1 MNILILTPGK
11 LPVPPIKG
19 GAVETLIQLLLDD
32 NSFIDSF
39 SNIDV
44 ITIDDKDIILDDLDK
59 KINYYFVKIDDF
71 FYKIFRAIRYLI
83 NRIPGIYI
91 GNEYIVRVN
100 KILKKLN
107 KNYDLI
113 IVENSPEYVLK
124 IPKKYYKKIMLHL
137 HNDFLNTKTSLSK
150 KIFNTYD
157 RILCLSDFVSNKV
170 NAIDFDNKK
179 AYTCYNGIDLDKF
192 KIVSSEK
199 IDFFRNKYGIN
210 DRDFVYIY
218 SGRLTEEKGIGKLI
232 DAFLIVNQKF
242 SNVKLLVCGRL
253 LDNSFVKKIV
263 SKANDNIIFTDY
275 IKNEE
280 LLYLYNIADV
290 GVVPSIVEEG
300 FGLIIVENFAC
311 GNPVI
316 VSDSGGM
323 IELVNNNNGI
333 IFERQN
339 FVDNLVNSMIF
350 IQKQKFDK
358 SKIVDSAL
366 IFSKEIY
373 VKKFLELVQEEEDE
387 NKN

>member
-19 GAVETLIQLLLDD
+19 GAVESLIQLLLDD

-44 ITIDDKDIILDDLDK
+44 ITIDDKNIVIDGLNK
-59 KINYYFVKIDDF
+59 KINYYFVKIDDL
-71 FYKIFRAIRYLI
+71 FYKFFRGIRYLI

-91 GNEYIVRVN
+91 GNEYVVRVN
-100 KILKKLN
+100 KLLKKLN
-107 KNYDLI
+107 KEYDLI

-124 IPKKYYKKIMLHL
+124 IPKKYYKKIILHL
-137 HNDFLNTKTSLSK
+137 HNDFLNNKTSLSK

-170 NAIDFDNKK
+170 NAIDLDNKK
-179 AYTCYNGIDLDKF
+179 AYTCYNGIDLEKF
-192 KIVSSEK
+192 KIVSNEK
-199 IDFFRNKYGIN
+199 LSFYRNKYGLTDKN
-210 DRDFVYIY
+210 FVYIY

-232 DAFLIVNQKF
+232 DAFLIVNQK
-242 SNVKLLVCGRL
+242 NPDVKLLVCGRL
-253 LDNSFVKKIV
+253 INNYFVKKIV

-300 FGLIIVENFAC
+300 FGLIIIENFAC
-311 GNPVI
+311 GNPVV
-316 VSDSGGM
+316 VSNSGGM
-323 IELVNNNNGI
+323 IELVNNFNGI
-333 IFERQN
+333 IFKREN
-339 FVDNLVNSMIF
+339 FVDNLVSSMMC
-350 IQKQKFDK
+350 IQKQRFDK
-358 SKIVDSAL
+358 TKIVDSASR
-366 IFSKEIY
+366 FSKENY
-373 VKKFLELVQEEEDE
+373 VKKFLELVLEEEDE